1 MGMSH
6 ERMMFDKGFPDGQL
20 IRLIHGQ
27 VLDDEVGSGGM
38 LSDGVGKKMV
48 SAKKGTLSV
57 PFFLHESALIE
68 PFFTVPA

>member
-38 LSDGVGKKMV
+38 LSDGVGKK
-48 SAKKGTLSV
+48 KGTLSV

>member
-38 LSDGVGKKMV
+38 LSDGVGQKKERYRF
-48 SAKKGTLSV
+48 LS
-57 PFFLHESALIE
+57 FFMSQPLLSHFLPSPLKS
-68 PFFTVPA
+68 